1 MTMDVGGSESA
12 TGKVFEK
19 HVFRELRGLA
29 VRGSAT
35 GY

>member
-12 TGKVFEK
+12 TGKVVEK
-19 HVFRELRGLA
+19 HVFKELRGLGI
-29 VRGSAT
+29 RGSAI